1 MCQVL
6 DPTALRGQELSLSF
20 RVYLYLFWLCWV
32 FVAML
37 GLSLFAVHGLLIAAA
52 PLVAEH
58 RLEDVRALVVV
69 ARGGLVAW

>member
-20 RVYLYLFWLCWV
+20 RVNLYLFWLCWV

-37 GLSLFAVHGLLIAAA
+37 GLSLFAVHGLLSAAA

>member
-1 MCQVL
+1 
-6 DPTALRGQELSLSF
+6 
-20 RVYLYLFWLCWV
+20 
-32 FVAML
+32 ML